1 MIKLKLV
8 HPVCT
13 VEHNVTSIRA
23 SKSLLQENER
33 GLSAHSAPALGC
45 TWALTPACPDADKA
59 GDLVVALS
67 QVTGR
72 WTWPTFKPVKGPLAV
87 KTRCAPIVWLPGAHI
102 ALAWSDPALVCGQL
116 SSYRIYRRYD
126 GIAHACAIH
135 TQRRVG

>member
-8 HPVCT
+8 DPVCT

-59 GDLVVALS
+59 G
-67 QVTGR
+67 G